1 MRGKEGILLVR
12 KEEKGTDQTSSGKMK
27 SVLEKKQVLIFSVNT
42 NLAHE
47 REFVYYLQ

>member
-12 KEEKGTDQTSSGKMK
+12 KEEKGTDQTSSGKVK
-27 SVLEKKQVLIFSVNT
+27 SVLKKKQVIFSVNT

-47 REFVYYLQ
+47 REFVCYLQ